1 MPRSYTDRT
10 LKLLFGTAAHC
21 AYPGCASPIIFA
33 DRGLLTPTA
42 QIAHIRSE
50 SPKGPRHDS
59 AYTGDIN
66 GFENLLLLCGLHH
79 PPVDQHDSA
88 YTIEELLEWKEQQKR
103 QGDRFVRDADL
114 AAIAR
119 RINGVSPVTSDAVLR
134 GPIAHLGEAER
145 LQQAEERV
153 AESPLEAASLFAEVA
168 SKLEASPFARHAI
181 LLRTRQCE
189 ALESGSDF
197 ESAAAL
203 RLNLGW
209 VLHTYGNSFAV
220 AEHIRRLDKNRQHLP
235 ESILRSISALSYVAA
250 FGYQH
255 SVEIDDVASA
265 FDALQSTDMKYIEC
279 ALMLAEQCIV
289 WRRADLLTTRMDRLR
304 DAALTTPLDNDHLTI
319 RARILMCLAE
329 VADDWSQLDGAKG
342 YYPPNAVAWIA
353 TRHARHLAIKG
364 RTGEALRRWQD
375 AIDMAVQAGLNDS
388 AASWLYATVWV
399 ARQNFGPQLKA
410 ADTHL
415 VAQALKGGGSGSVL
429 PEPQPYA
436 SRATSNILDKRWPD
450 ARHNLHQHLSY
461 AVLGADWQ
469 EEFLAH
475 QRFGDLYTETGR
487 WTEAIRHYVYGG
499 YWQKLKALVG
509 RLPDEPLDFHPPSDD
524 QPAWER
530 TASFRF
536 ASVAAELIPEET
548 AREWASASYREL
560 TTKEFSR
567 SPNNTWGSAFGAFAG
582 TCGAA
587 SLEEAEGFLILTQD
601 HLSESTP
608 DSFFAFYEEYITA
621 AVAIAESHP
630 SLSAR
635 VIDALCDAVLL
646 NNHIA
651 DYASDKGELLFRSNP
666 PRVSERL
673 ASAASEGNRYAALTL
688 VLAGSDVEPIL
699 AVARSSFERDSQ
711 PFVFNPSV
719 TTFGTTLKETALL
732 VRTLDDTDRT
742 TFTDAMLDRV
752 AEVRD
757 AAENRSDALEAILY
771 LAPTLPAAT
780 RSATFDALMRFVREP
795 TESLV
800 AFGIDNG
807 PFARFK
813 VTGGAPPLAALA
825 LRVAAALATTQE
837 QFTQVQELAIYLM
850 YGARDT
856 DWLHIAH
863 ALIALPV
870 EALQVD
876 LPVFAAHPNK
886 APRAFAARVWVR
898 APSQWPDLGVK
909 LAKDPEPAV
918 RYALASSLN
927 DSPEHD
933 EVRHLLQADHRRLI
947 ARTARAQAGHP
958 RA

>member
-1 MPRSYTDRT
+1 MPRSYKDRT

-21 AYPGCASPIIFA
+21 AYPGCASLIIFE

-50 SPKGPRHDS
+50 SPEGPRHDP

-103 QGDRFVRDADL
+103 QGDRLVRDADL

-119 RINGVSPVTSDAVLR
+119 RINGVPPVTSDAVLR

-145 LQQAEERV
+145 LQQAEDRV
-153 AESPLEAASLFAEVA
+153 VESPLEAASLFAEVA
-168 SKLEASPFARHAI
+168 SRLEASPFARHAI
-181 LLRTRQCE
+181 LLRARQCE
-189 ALESGSDF
+189 ALESGGDF

-209 VLHTYGNSFAV
+209 ALHTYGNSFAV
-220 AEHIRRLDKNRQHLP
+220 VGHIRKLDSNRQHLS

-250 FGYQH
+250 FGYDH
-255 SVEIDDVASA
+255 SVGIDDVAAA

-304 DAALTTPLDNDHLTI
+304 DAALTTPLDDDHLTI

-329 VADDWSQLDGAKG
+329 VADDWSRLDGARVR
-342 YYPPNAVAWIA
+342 YPPNAVAWIA
-353 TRHARHLAIKG
+353 ARHARHLAIKG

-375 AIDMAVQAGLNDS
+375 AIDVAVQAGLNDS

-410 ADTHL
+410 EDTHL
-415 VAQALKGGGSGSVL
+415 VAQALKVGGSGSVL

-436 SRATSNILDKRWPD
+436 SRAKSNILDKRWPD

-475 QRFGDLYTETGR
+475 QRFGDLYTETGQ
-487 WTEAIRHYVYGG
+487 WTEAIRHYVYGS
-499 YWQKLKALVG
+499 YSQKLKALVG
-509 RLPDEPLDFHPPSDD
+509 RLPDEPLGFHPPSDD

-530 TASFRF
+530 AASFRF

-567 SPNNTWGSAFGAFAG
+567 SPIDTWGPAFGAFAG

-587 SLEEAEGFLILTQD
+587 SLEEAEGFLNMAQD

-666 PRVSERL
+666 SRVSERL
-673 ASAASEGNRYAALTL
+673 ASAAAEGNRYAALTL
-688 VLAGSDVEPIL
+688 VLAGSDVAPVL

-757 AAENRSDALEAILY
+757 AAENRSDALKAILY
-771 LAPTLPAAT
+771 LAPTLPAPT
-780 RSATFDALMRFVREP
+780 RSATFDALMSFVREP

-800 AFGIDNG
+800 AFGIDND

-813 VTGGAPPLAALA
+813 FTGRTPPLAALA

-837 QFTQVQELAIYLM
+837 QFTQVQELAISLM

-870 EALQVD
+870 EALQID

-947 ARTARAQAGHP
+947 AITARAQAGRP